1 MSLNYYLI
9 ILVNIKLI
17 FFYFFILDIM
27 KKISSKEIFF
37 SINNILHEYTKI
49 DNKFDNIIQI
59 KECKICLSE
68 NLENQLISPCLCKGS
83 LQYVH
88 VNCLEYYH
96 YKYKKDISKCEI
108 CGYEYQK
115 KSESNYRLIY
125 KLTYIY
131 YTVIFINIFTTIF
144 LFDCDI
150 FSFIIIGL
158 FLYLFKIIFEFN
170 NFFKSD
176 IDLYLPEKYNL
187 SESDYQILLN
197 VYKNHLFISYIFVIT
212 YKVFIQ
218 NNKFYTLLNKNIY
231 KIFYLLHPFTK
242 KWDTLNL

>member
-1 MSLNYYLI
+1 
-9 ILVNIKLI
+9 
-17 FFYFFILDIM
+17 M
-27 KKISSKEIFF
+27 KKILSKEIFF
-37 SINNILHEYTKI
+37 NINNISHEYKKI
-49 DNKFDNIIQI
+49 VNNFDNVIQL

-68 NLENQLISPCLCKGS
+68 NSENQLISPCLCKGS

-88 VNCLEYYH
+88 INCLEYYH

-108 CGYEYQK
+108 CGYEYQQ
-115 KSESNYRLIY
+115 KSKYNYQLIY

-144 LFDCDI
+144 LFDSDI

-170 NFFKSD
+170 NFYKYN
-176 IDLYLPEKYNL
+176 IDVYLPEKYNL
-187 SESDYQILLN
+187 TESDYRILLN
-197 VYKNHLFISYIFVIT
+197 IYKNHLVISYILVII

-218 NNKFYTLLNKNIY
+218 NNIIYTLLNKNIY
-231 KIFYLLHPFTK
+231 KIYYLLISLFFLIYINK
-242 KWDTLNL
+242 FIISKSKYFIIIDRNN